1 MLFKGYKFGLMLQL
15 AVGPICLFIFNLGSY
30 SSITVSLTGVLGVA
44 LVDAFYILLAIYGIG
59 ELIKKEK
66 IRSILKYGGALILI
80 LFGIKFI
87 FDGIVSIHAPSTI
100 TTDYQVQKVFFESII
115 FTASNP
121 LTIVVWAG
129 IFASKLSEE
138 NIVKKD
144 AYLFGT
150 GLVLSTI
157 TFLAGVALIGDI
169 TKTFLPQLVVTLL
182 NIAVGIAIIG
192 YGIRQ
197 IIKE

>member
-30 SSITVSLTGVLGVA
+30 NGIIVSLTGVLGVA

-87 FDGIVSIHAPSTI
+87 ADSILSSYTPSTI
-100 TTDYQVQKVFFESII
+100 TAEYQVQEVFLESII

-121 LTIVVWAG
+121 LTIVVWAA
-129 IFASKLSEE
+129 IFSSKLSEE

-144 AYLFGT
+144 AYLFGI

-157 TFLAGVALIGDI
+157 TFLTGVALIGNI
-169 TKTFLPQLVVTLL
+169 TKTFLPQLAVTFL
-182 NIAVGIAIIG
+182 NIAVGMVIIG
-192 YGIRQ
+192 FGIKQ
-197 IIKE
+197 IRKE

>member
-30 SSITVSLTGVLGVA
+30 NIITISLTGVLGVA

-59 ELIKKEK
+59 ELIKKDK

-87 FDGIVSIHAPSTI
+87 FDGILSSYAPLTMP
-100 TTDYQVQKVFFESII
+100 TDYQVQKVFFESII
-115 FTASNP
+115 FTAANP

-129 IFASKLSEE
+129 IFSSKLSEE

-157 TFLAGVALIGDI
+157 TFLAGIALIGNI
-169 TKTFLPQLVVTLL
+169 TKTFLPQLIITFL
-182 NIAVGIAIIG
+182 NIIVGMAIIG
-192 YGIRQ
+192 YGIKQ
-197 IIKE
+197 IK